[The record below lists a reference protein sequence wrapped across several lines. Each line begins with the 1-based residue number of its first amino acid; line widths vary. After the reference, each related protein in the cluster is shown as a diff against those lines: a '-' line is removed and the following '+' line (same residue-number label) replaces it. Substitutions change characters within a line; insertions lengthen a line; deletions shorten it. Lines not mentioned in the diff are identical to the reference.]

1 MVKEMIIR
9 FSTFSVIVILVAFLT
24 KSEAV
29 TLYVIGLTSGL
40 MIGYAYGNRNN

>member
-1 MVKEMIIR
+1 MVKQMIVR
-9 FSTFSVIVILVAFLT
+9 FSIFSAVVSLVAFLT

-40 MIGYAYGNRNN
+40 MIGYAYGSRNN